1 MELTKEKR
9 EHFLYQIFCQK
20 EILFSICVLSPC
32 VVYWLHLQNI
42 HSFAYQKTLIHT
54 SFCLKSLKAFS
65 VFLRVVLVGTKNM
78 HQKIFRRIW
87 WFSNFSWL
95 KGSLNISP
103 MYLCVFQ
110 MNFHVS
116 YFFQGFFPI
125 LTTSWKKG
133 ILLFGKVISC
143 FFLLINTYCTQHHI
157 FFKIIMHLWKGFMN
171 ILPDKNFFFRKS
183 KLAGWFLTN
192 IDLDKAEFSRLIF
205 SISSK
210 LLEENEIEISF
221 LIIILI
227 NPFPVG
233 K

>member
-54 SFCLKSLKAFS
+54 SFCLKSLKGFS

-157 FFKIIMHLWKGFMN
+157 FFQDHNASVERIHEYSSWQKLLFQKIKVSWLIFDKYRSRQSRIFKIN
-171 ILPDKNFFFRKS
+171 IFNFFKTPGRK
-183 KLAGWFLTN
+183 WNWNFLRDN
-192 IDLDKAEFSRLIF
+192 NSY
-205 SISSK
+205 
-210 LLEENEIEISF
+210 
-221 LIIILI
+221 
-227 NPFPVG
+227 
-233 K
+233 

>member
-1 MELTKEKR
+1 MAQKTCIKR
-9 EHFLYQIFCQK
+9 FSEESDGSQTFLDLKGHWTFLQC
-20 EILFSICVLSPC
+20 ICVFFKWTFMFP
-32 VVYWLHLQNI
+32 I
-42 HSFAYQKTLIHT
+42 
-54 SFCLKSLKAFS
+54 
-65 VFLRVVLVGTKNM
+65 
-78 HQKIFRRIW
+78 
-87 WFSNFSWL
+87 
-95 KGSLNISP
+95 
-103 MYLCVFQ
+103 
-110 MNFHVS
+110 
-116 YFFQGFFPI
+116 FFQGFFPI

-192 IDLDKAEFSRLIF
+192 IDLDKAEFSRLTF